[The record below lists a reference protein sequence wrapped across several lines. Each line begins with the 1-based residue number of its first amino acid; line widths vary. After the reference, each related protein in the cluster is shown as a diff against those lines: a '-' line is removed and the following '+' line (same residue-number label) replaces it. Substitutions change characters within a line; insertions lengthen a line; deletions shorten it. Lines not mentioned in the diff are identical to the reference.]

1 MAPNS
6 SETSGGCSGVSNE
19 DIRYQLRILLPPT
32 SSFIRAITKPLQ
44 MNPTSLQPVI
54 YMLFLRNSFS
64 RIDWYFCI
72 QNVFLADFKFSDIR
86 PGKLDEKLYCI
97 YPQKILRISEQLQ
110 RTISEKIGLRDAD
123 KDILR
128 IDFPTL
134 TLK

>member
-1 MAPNS
+1 MRTFKMCFWPI
-6 SETSGGCSGVSNE
+6 SNFH
-19 DIRYQLRILLPPT
+19 ILT
-32 SSFIRAITKPLQ
+32 YFTKYE
-44 MNPTSLQPVI
+44 N
-54 YMLFLRNSFS
+54 
-64 RIDWYFCI
+64 I
-72 QNVFLADFKFSDIR
+72 QNADFKFSDIR